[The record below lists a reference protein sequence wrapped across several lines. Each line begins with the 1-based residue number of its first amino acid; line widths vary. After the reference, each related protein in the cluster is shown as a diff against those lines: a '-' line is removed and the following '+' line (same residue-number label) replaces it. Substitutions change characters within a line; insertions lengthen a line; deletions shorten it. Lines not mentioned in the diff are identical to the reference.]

1 MNCLVNKSRNERRI
15 LKMVAFGL
23 LSVSGTLAA
32 SVSNQPPLRGCGYV
46 SPAAGIPFSIVD
58 GRILIETRLDGRGP
72 FRMIFDSGASAVISR
87 DVAKRL
93 RLPLLSPHSESGT
106 GNQAY
111 ETAVTTMRSVQIGSS
126 RLSDIGFDVMSMV
139 DMPPVFGTVAIDG
152 ILGRPVF
159 DRYTVQVDY
168 DHHVLSLYKPG
179 TFCPASSD
187 TPVPFTRVRDV
198 PLVKASLNGHYG
210 MFGVDLGAR
219 SSLLVNAWFAE
230 EGHLSSL
237 FEDAPEMITGWGLG
251 GAIRGKLGRAQEFE
265 LANATIEQPVVRL
278 STQRSGLLS
287 RSDTAG
293 LIGADILRQ
302 FTLTFDPLQ
311 HVIYFRRSRSFGTR
325 TEFDRSGMWV
335 IQSAQA
341 FTVIDVVH
349 GGGADVA
356 GLNVNDSIRRINGH
370 SVSEIR
376 LADLREQWASEPD
389 GTRITLEI
397 KRGKVVLE
405 KTLKLKSLV

>member
-1 MNCLVNKSRNERRI
+1 MNCLVNKSRSGRRI
-15 LKMVAFGL
+15 LKIVVFGL
-23 LSVSGTLAA
+23 LSVSSTLA
-32 SVSNQPPLRGCGYV
+32 SVPNQPTLQACVYE
-46 SPAAGIPFSIVD
+46 SPVAVIPFSIVD
-58 GRILIETRLDGRGP
+58 GRILIEARLNGRGP
-72 FRMIFDSGASAVISR
+72 FRMIFDSGASAVVSR

-93 RLPLLSPHSESGT
+93 RLSLSLPHSESGT
-106 GNQAY
+106 GNQAN
-111 ETAVTTMRSVQIGSS
+111 ETAGTTMRSVQFGSS

-139 DMPPVFGTVAIDG
+139 DMPPVFGTVEIDG

-168 DHHVLSLYKPG
+168 DHRLLSLYMPG
-179 TFCPASSD
+179 NFCPGSSD

-219 SSLLVNAWFAE
+219 SSLLVNAWFTE
-230 EGHLSSL
+230 ESHLSSL
-237 FEDAPEMITGWGLG
+237 FEDAPEMIMGWGLG

-265 LANATIEQPVVRL
+265 LANATIEHPVVRL

-311 HVIYFRRSRSFGTR
+311 HVVYFRRSRSFGRR
-325 TEFDRSGMWV
+325 TEFDRSGMWI
-335 IQSAQA
+335 IQGPQA
-341 FTVIDVVH
+341 FTVVDVVD
-349 GGGADVA
+349 GGAADGA
-356 GLNVNDSIRRINGH
+356 GLEVNDRIRGINGH